1 MDKVPIVDVA
11 FDLAGST
18 ETMRVRLYAPQQDQP
33 NEDWSCSFD
42 IGAPISVERT
52 IYGVSSLQALML
64 GLKTLAVYL
73 YGSAAYER
81 REIGLFGEFGGHLTI
96 PAPAEFLD
104 IAPYPF

>member
-1 MDKVPIVDVA
+1 MDHVPIVDIA
-11 FDLAGST
+11 FDLAGVT
-18 ETMRVRLYAPQQDQP
+18 EKMPVRLYAPQQDQP
-33 NEDWSCSFD
+33 NEDWSCSFE

-73 YGSAAYER
+73 YGSEAYEKK
-81 REIGLFGEFGGHLTI
+81 EIGLYGEFGGHLTI
-96 PAPAEFLD
+96 PAPKECLD

>member
-1 MDKVPIVDVA
+1 VDALPIVDVA
-11 FDLAGST
+11 FDIANSD
-18 ETMRVRLYAPQQDQP
+18 EKMPVRVFAPKQVRA
-33 NEDWSCSFD
+33 EEWSCSFE

-73 YGSAAYER
+73 YGSDAYEK
-81 REIGLFGEFGGHLTI
+81 REIGLYGEFGGHLTI
-96 PAPAEFLD
+96 PAPAEYLD